1 LTSLSIIGKGK
12 FCGHGDAMTNL
23 GQHRAHEVS
32 RMRVYII
39 RRLLM
44 LIPALLLLTLLIF
57 FLIQLIPGDIIDAMQ
72 SATPDMKVDRA
83 ALERELGLD
92 T

>member
-1 LTSLSIIGKGK
+1 
-12 FCGHGDAMTNL
+12 
-23 GQHRAHEVS
+23 
-32 RMRVYII
+32 MRVYII